1 MNQEKSN
8 SLPLAGVFFA
18 VFAWG
23 IGPIF
28 FLAVH
33 VSAYSII
40 FYRAIM
46 WPPILLLVIWLRHIR
61 VTRQTMMESLK
72 PGIVFGI
79 STMFGFIAW
88 KETSIANAT
97 IIGNLS
103 AALILFVAPR
113 MLNEHVSRSQVVF
126 SIMSFVGVVTVV
138 FGAGGAGGATFSGDV
153 FALLNAV
160 FWTVYFVASKRART
174 GGISTWAYLFGISV
188 SQLIVIVP
196 LCLILSPDIGNAS
209 MRDLGLVLTMVLIPG
224 TMGHGLIVW
233 AHRFVNA
240 SVTSLIGLLGPVIS
254 MASAWFV
261 YNQDVEPLQMLGAAV
276 VLLSLAGVVRY
287 GVKAS
292 VISDA
297 LVTADPLL
305 NSNP

>member
-1 MNQEKSN
+1 MNKQES
-8 SLPLAGVFFA
+8 SGLPLAGVFLA

-33 VSAYSII
+33 RSVYSII
-40 FYRAIM
+40 FYRSII
-46 WPPILLLVIWLRHIR
+46 WPPILYLVIRLRHIQI
-61 VTRQTMMESLK
+61 TRQTMKESLL

-79 STMFGFIAW
+79 SGMFGFIAW

-97 IIGNLS
+97 IISNLS
-103 AALILFVAPR
+103 AALVLFIAPR
-113 MLNEHVSRSQVVF
+113 MLNEHVTRSQVVF
-126 SIMSFVGVVTVV
+126 SIMSFAGVAGVV
-138 FGAGGAGGATFSGDV
+138 FGAGGAGGAKLSGDG

-160 FWTVYFVASKRART
+160 FWAVYFVASKRART
-174 GGISTWAYLFGISV
+174 AGISTWAYLFGISV
-188 SQLIVIVP
+188 SQLIVVVP
-196 LCLILSPDIGNAS
+196 LCLIFSPDIGEVS
-209 MRDLGLVLTMVLIPG
+209 IRDLGILLVMALIPG

-240 SVTSLIGLLGPVIS
+240 SVTSLIGLLTPVIS
-254 MASAWFV
+254 MASAWLV
-261 YNQDVEPLQMLGAAV
+261 YSQDVAPVQMLGAAV

-287 GVKAS
+287 GTRAS

-305 NSNP
+305 NSDT

>member
-1 MNQEKSN
+1 MTNRES
-8 SLPLAGVFFA
+8 SGLPLAGVFLA
-18 VFAWG
+18 AFAWG

-28 FLAVH
+28 FLAVD
-33 VSAYSII
+33 VSTFSAI
-40 FYRAIM
+40 FYRAIL
-46 WPPILLLVIWLRHIR
+46 WPPIIFLVTRLRQVQIN
-61 VTRQTMMESLK
+61 RQTMRESLV

-79 STMFGFIAW
+79 SNIFGFVAW

-97 IIGNLS
+97 IIANLS

-113 MLNEHVSRSQVVF
+113 LLHEHVSRQQVMF
-126 SIMSFVGVVTVV
+126 SILSFVGVFGVV
-138 FGAGGAGGATFSGDV
+138 IGASDSGGAGLLGDS

-160 FWTVYFVASKRART
+160 FWAVYFIASKRART

-188 SQLIVIVP
+188 SQLIVVVP
-196 LCLILSPDIGNAS
+196 ACLIFSSDLGAVS
-209 MRDLGLVLTMVLIPG
+209 MRDLAYLLGMALIPG
-224 TMGHGLIVW
+224 VLGHGLMVW

-240 SVTSLIGLLGPVIS
+240 SITSLIALLVPVIS
-254 MASAWFV
+254 MASAWIV
-261 YNQDVEPLQMLGAAV
+261 YDQDVAPLQMLGAAI

-292 VISDA
+292 VIRDA

-305 NSNP
+305 NSDS